1 MEDLRPR
8 LEKALADQYVFER
21 ELGGGGMSRTYLARE
36 RAFDRRV
43 VIKVLAPELLA
54 GISVE
59 RFRREILLAA
69 QLQHPHV
76 VPVLTAGD
84 TDGLP
89 WFTMPYVDGDS
100 LRHRLGQGQIGISE
114 IVGILRD
121 VARALAY
128 AHQHGIAHRDI
139 KPDNVLLSSG
149 SATVTDFGI
158 AKAIS
163 AARGGDEPFAATLTV
178 AGTSLGT
185 PTYMAPEQAAGDP
198 KTDHRADLYAFGVMA
213 YEMLAGRPPFHGL
226 SPAKML
232 AAQLGETPKDIR
244 TLRTDCPEPLA
255 ELVTRCLLKEP
266 GECPQQASD
275 MVRVLDNITSSGAST
290 AAPAILA
297 GGRIR
302 FGKAI
307 ALWAGATA
315 LVALTAWAATDVIGL
330 PEWVFPG
337 SLGVMLAGLPVILTT
352 WYVQRAVHRAYTATP
367 QFTPG
372 GRTAEHGTMAT
383 LALKASPH
391 FSWRRAW
398 LGGGIA
404 VGSFAAL
411 VLAFMVMR
419 AMGVGPFGSLQGRG
433 TFGANENIVVAD
445 FKSPADDSTLGATA
459 AEALRTDLAQSKSL
473 HVLSRAGMRQVL
485 TLMQRSDESTVPFD
499 LAREIATREGAKALL
514 DGSIVR
520 IGQSYVI
527 SARLVAALD
536 GTELVTFRET
546 ADGENDLIVAL
557 GRLSR
562 AVRERA
568 GESLRNIRQSS
579 ELERVTTPSLAA
591 LRKYVEGSL
600 TADERG
606 EQERGIALLQEAV
619 QIDTAFAMAWRKIAV
634 LLNNENREAARALAA
649 VETAYRHRARL
660 SEAERLLTEGY
671 YFTSGPKP
679 DRDKA
684 IAAYEAAVQ
693 LDSTN
698 TSALNNAA
706 VVRSQRREF
715 ERAEELYRRV
725 ISLPRTFG
733 GAFTNLLG
741 MQIRNGRSAAALDST
756 RDAFRERFPESADL
770 WEADWFVA
778 FGSGDLRAAD
788 SIGRAVSADART
800 ARQAV
805 RSANAIASIA
815 EMRGRPR
822 EALRW
827 STISRNANMRAEPS
841 AAVRLAFAI
850 DTAYFLAGTME
861 RPAEAR
867 AVLTRGLARVP
878 MTQIPAPERDWYGL
892 ARLGAQLGDPAL
904 ARQARDG
911 FERDLAAQ
919 TPDPDGGRARFNADV
934 ALAEQRWEAAIP
946 LLHEANRRFAGRE
959 LLYLNRIAQAHDLA
973 GHADSAIVYFE
984 RFVGMPDS
992 FGDLHAEFLA
1002 GSHKRL
1008 GELYDSK
1015 GATEKAIE
1023 HFAKFAEMWKDAEP
1037 ELQPKVREV
1046 NAKLERLRAQRPG

>member
-8 LEKALADQYVFER
+8 LEKALRDQYVFER
-21 ELGGGGMSRTYLARE
+21 ELGGGGMSRTYVARE
-36 RAFDRRV
+36 KAFDRRV

-59 RFRREILLAA
+59 RFRREIMLAA

-100 LRHRLGQGQIGISE
+100 LRQRLGQGTMGIGE
-114 IVGILRD
+114 IVGVLRD

-139 KPDNVLLSSG
+139 KPDNVLLSAG

-163 AARGGDEPFAATLTV
+163 AARGDDEPFAATLTV

-198 KTDHRADLYAFGVMA
+198 KTNHRADLYAFGVMA
-213 YEMLAGRPPFHGL
+213 YEMLAGHAPFHGL

-244 TLRTDCPEPLA
+244 TQRADCPEPLA
-255 ELVTRCLLKEP
+255 ELVTRCLMKDPDER
-266 GECPQQASD
+266 PQQASD
-275 MVRVLDNITSSGAST
+275 MVRVLDNITSSGAGA

-330 PEWVFPG
+330 PDWVFPG
-337 SLGVMLAGLPVILTT
+337 SLGVMLAGLPVITMT
-352 WYVQRAVHRAYTATP
+352 WYVQRAVHRAYTSTP

-383 LALKASPH
+383 LAIKASPH

-404 VGSFAAL
+404 VGSFTAL

-445 FKSPADDSTLGATA
+445 FKSPVDDPTLGATA
-459 AEALRTDLAQSKSL
+459 AEALRTDLAQSKTL

-485 TLMQRSDESTVPFD
+485 ALMQRTDESTVPFD

-520 IGQSYVI
+520 IGQSYIV

-536 GTELVTFRET
+536 GTELVSFRET
-546 ADGENDLIVAL
+546 ADGENELIVAL

-562 AVRERA
+562 SVRERA

-579 ELERVTTPSLAA
+579 DLERVTTPSLAA

-619 QIDTAFAMAWRKIAV
+619 QIDTSFAMAWRKIAV
-634 LLNNENREAARALAA
+634 LLNNDGRERARALAA
-649 VETAYRHRARL
+649 TETAYRHRSRL
-660 SEAERLLTEGY
+660 SETERLLTEGY
-671 YFTSGPKP
+671 YFTQGSKP

-684 IAAYEAAVQ
+684 LAAYEAAVQ

-706 VVRSQRREF
+706 VVRGQRREF

-725 ISLPRTFG
+725 IVLPRTFG
-733 GAFTNLLG
+733 GAFTNLLS

-756 RDAFRERFPESADL
+756 RDAFNARFPGSADL
-770 WEADWFVA
+770 WEADWFA
-778 FGSGDLRAAD
+778 AYGAGDLGAAD
-788 SIGRAVSADART
+788 SIARAVSAGART
-800 ARQAV
+800 ARQAI
-805 RSANAIASIA
+805 RSANAASALA
-815 EMRGRPR
+815 ELHGRPR
-822 EALRW
+822 EAMRW
-827 STISRNANMRAEPS
+827 STVSRNAALRAEPTP
-841 AAVRLAFAI
+841 AVRLAFAF
-850 DTAYFLAGTME
+850 DTAYYLAGTME

-867 AVLTRGLARVP
+867 AAVARGLARTP
-878 MTQIPAPERDWYGL
+878 MSQIPAPERDWVGL
-892 ARLGAQLGDPAL
+892 AQLAGKLGDPAL

-911 FERDLAAQ
+911 FERDLAAL
-919 TPDPDGGRARFNADV
+919 TPDPEGGRARFNAHV
-934 ALAEQRWEAAIP
+934 AMAEQRWDAAIP
-946 LLHEANRRFAGRE
+946 LLHEANRRYAGRD
-959 LLYLNRIAQAHDLA
+959 LPYFAAIARAHDLA
-973 GHADSAIVYFE
+973 GRADSAIVYFD
-984 RFVGMPDS
+984 RVVRTPDP
-992 FGDLHAEFLA
+992 FGDVHAEFLA

-1015 GATEKAIE
+1015 GETEKAIE
-1023 HFAKFAEMWKDAEP
+1023 HYAKFVELWKDAEP
-1037 ELQPKVREV
+1037 ELQPKVAAVR
-1046 NAKLERLRAQRPG
+1046 NRLARLRPPG